1 MEKIVLPKDQRNRVG
16 LICAGMKARER
27 TAVLDAF
34 IDAIDHESGQR
45 KQKNDTKILI
55 GTTRLIGTGLQL
67 TRAAN
72 LVLMEPDYEFYRELQ
87 AIARVHR
94 IGQRNERSYSFRLIN
109 EGSEIEMSIVK
120 RQDAKGELHGKE
132 VKTKLLSEVIA
143 KKQGEERKNGT
154 GSTQIHENLRNKL
167 SQEDEKLI
175 DQFPIPF
182 VGNPAQA
189 EGQSSGLG
197 EIGLSIHGPKEED
210 NGGPSTHW
218 EDLYDA

>member
-1 MEKIVLPKDQRNRVG
+1 
-16 LICAGMKARER
+16 MKARER

-34 IDAIDHESGQR
+34 IDAIDHESGHR
-45 KQKNDTKILI
+45 KQKNDIQILI

-87 AIARVHR
+87 AVARVHR

-109 EGSEIEMSIVK
+109 EGSEIEMRIVK
-120 RQDAKGELHGKE
+120 RQDARGELHGKE

-143 KKQGEERKNGT
+143 KKQGEDMEIGN
-154 GSTQIHENLRNKL
+154 GSTLIDEDLRKKRI
-167 SQEDEKLI
+167 QEHEKLI

-182 VGNPAQA
+182 VGDPASA
-189 EGQSSGLG
+189 EAQSSGFG
-197 EIGLSIHGPKEED
+197 EIGLGILGPKEE
-210 NGGPSTHW
+210 NKVVASPHW
-218 EDLYDA
+218 DDLYDA